1 MFNLNNAVIAFYVL
15 LFLFHF
21 YFFTLST
28 FQPFFKLVIL
38 FPFINWLF
46 GWNYCSFYQDVYR
59 LKISKYAQSYL
70 LPHFCILLINLFVYF
85 LINKIVSTASFQRAR
100 EEATHS
106 CIQCIY
112 CLGPLSIFAAPDTG
126 NGLLTHYYGCM

>member
-1 MFNLNNAVIAFYVL
+1 MPLLHFMYCYFYFIFIFL
-15 LFLFHF
+15 LFQLFNPF
-21 YFFTLST
+21 LNLLYSFLSLIDC
-28 FQPFFKLVIL
+28 LVEIIV
-38 FPFINWLF
+38 PFIKM
-46 GWNYCSFYQDVYR
+46 YIER